1 MYQKSFHTITLRLWM
16 KTFSHVQKLHATP
29 GDISRNT
36 TYYKPLLQN
45 KMTHLNPVRLCWS
58 QITPHYRHNP
68 SPSLIG
74 HHPLPI
80 HPLLLSSI
88 PAGQMVAALH
98 IGHQRE
104 RERADRETPFAEFCG
119 PNIPVSDP
127 GPSLFHR
134 PLIFFLCISL
144 FRNRKCE
151 NSDGAVSWA
160 KCLVFCF
167 CSYEFKIST
176 RRVIW
181 CYSGDTCISSPVE
194 QSLIKKKKRISSI

>member
-1 MYQKSFHTITLRLWM
+1 
-16 KTFSHVQKLHATP
+16 
-29 GDISRNT
+29 
-36 TYYKPLLQN
+36 
-45 KMTHLNPVRLCWS
+45 MTHLNAVCLCWS

-104 RERADRETPFAEFCG
+104 RELTGRHPLQNSVDQTFQSPTPA
-119 PNIPVSDP
+119 
-127 GPSLFHR
+127 
-134 PLIFFLCISL
+134 PLYFTAHSSFFLCISL

-151 NSDGAVSWA
+151 NSDGAVSWT

-167 CSYEFKIST
+167 CSYELKIST